1 MDQVGLVRKVSNG
14 EAEVEVRRI
23 SGCGENCKGCGGGCN
38 VPSHVVVLS
47 NDINAKVGDFV
58 EIKGETKNILK
69 YTMIIYMVPFVFLI
83 MGISLGM
90 KFLKNMSISSYEPL
104 SFLIG
109 LIFLAFGYLV
119 VKFIDKKVG
128 KKEENI
134 IKMTRI
140 I

>member
-1 MDQVGLVRKVSNG
+1 MDQVGLVRKVLNG

-38 VPSHVVVLS
+38 VPSHVVILP
-47 NDINAKVGDFV
+47 NNINAEVGDFV
-58 EIKGETKNILK
+58 EIQGETKNILK
-69 YTMIIYMVPFVFLI
+69 YTMIIYMIPFAFLI
-83 MGISLGM
+83 IGISLSM
-90 KFLKNMSISSYEPL
+90 KILKNMSISSYEPL
-104 SFLIG
+104 SFFIG

-134 IKMTRI
+134 IKMTRVI
-140 I
+140 